1 MRKINA
7 PLFLTACVLFISLYS
22 FGQRNSND
30 KWFVDINTGPT
41 IFIGDIRSADF
52 FPSFTKPAELGFA
65 FGGIFGKEMG
75 TYFNIRSQF
84 IYGTLS
90 GVKPVSDLNF
100 KTKFLS
106 AGLGAEFNL
115 NYLFT
120 GNNRSDLIVF
130 GTIGANY
137 TNWNADLIK
146 TSTSIIQ
153 NNDKSG
159 AIAIPVGLK
168 ILFELS
174 SNLFLSMEG
183 ALHIVT
189 SDLVDAKPGGIAHDD
204 ISYNSLGLT
213 YKFDKIKKR
222 RKTLQPQ
229 ISRNAPTIAP
239 AIEDA
244 AEINETE
251 VAAERAIAE
260 KEEEQARLQ
269 AEAEKRIEE
278 KLLAN
283 LIEQERKNE
292 IHGFV
297 GEKTDYRVSIL
308 STIVETDP
316 VKLQKQLQIPET
328 ITEIQYSDGRYN
340 YLVGSFDKSWK
351 AKELRNMLI
360 SVNNVT
366 LAKVVLFKEGKT
378 MQMQDAY
385 NLAVAAQQRAGDT
398 TLLKNSIY
406 ESVELVHNIP
416 EKGLFFGVQILS
428 MQKDAYPLQLIVDL
442 YDLEGN
448 IVVDRST
455 SWSRLIIDEFKS
467 LDEAIKAKF
476 ELRKKGFTDAFV
488 IAFYNGSRIPPSK
501 ISEYMNNEND

>member
-7 PLFLTACVLFISLYS
+7 PLYLTFCILFVSFYS

-30 KWFVDINTGPT
+30 KWFVDINAGPT

-52 FPSFTKPAELGFA
+52 FPSFTKPVEIGYA

-75 TYFNIRSQF
+75 PYFNIRSQF
-84 IYGTLS
+84 IYGTLN
-90 GVKPVSDLNF
+90 GVKPVSDFNF
-100 KTKFLS
+100 KSKFLS
-106 AGLGAEFNL
+106 AGIGAEISL

-120 GNNRSDLIVF
+120 GDNRSNLIVY
-130 GTIGANY
+130 GTVGANY
-137 TNWNADLIK
+137 TSWNADLIK
-146 TSTSIIQ
+146 TTTSIIQ

-159 AIAIPVGLK
+159 AVAIPLGLK
-168 ILFELS
+168 VLFELS

-189 SDLVDAKPGGIAHDD
+189 SDLVDAKAGGIAHDD
-204 ISYNSLGLT
+204 INYNSVGLT

-222 RKTLQPQ
+222 RKSLEPQ

-239 AIEDA
+239 AVEDPAKIKEREAA
-244 AEINETE
+244 AEK
-251 VAAERAIAE
+251 AIVEQE
-260 KEEEQARLQ
+260 KEQERLQ

-283 LIEQERKNE
+283 LIEQERKNQ

-297 GEKTDYRVSIL
+297 GEKADYRVSVL
-308 STIVETDP
+308 STLTETDP
-316 VKLQKQLQIPET
+316 IELQKQLQIPET
-328 ITEIQYSDGRYN
+328 ITKIQLSDGKYN

-351 AKELRNMLI
+351 AKELRNKLI
-360 SVNNVT
+360 TVNNVK
-366 LAKVVLFKEGKT
+366 LAKVVLYKDGKT

-385 NLAVAAQQRAGDT
+385 NLAVAAQQIKGDT
-398 TLLKNSIY
+398 TLLNNSIY
-406 ESVELVHNIP
+406 ESVQLVHNVP
-416 EKGLFFGVQILS
+416 ESGLFFGVQILS
-428 MQKDAYPLQLIVDL
+428 MQKDTYPLQLITDL
-442 YDLEGN
+442 YELERN
-448 IVVDRST
+448 IMVDRST
-455 SWSRLIIDEFKS
+455 AWSRLIIDGFQS

-488 IAFYNGSRIPPSK
+488 IAFYNGNRIPPSK
-501 ISEYMNNEND
+501 IPEYLKNQND